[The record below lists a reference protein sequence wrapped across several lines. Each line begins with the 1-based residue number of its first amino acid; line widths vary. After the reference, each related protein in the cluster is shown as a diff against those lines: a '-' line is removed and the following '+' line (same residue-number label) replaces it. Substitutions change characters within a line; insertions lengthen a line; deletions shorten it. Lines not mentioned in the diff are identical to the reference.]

1 MVQEVIHFNKQH
13 FSESYALEEASLF
26 RTNTRQHF
34 SGSYALEEAFLFRTN
49 TRQHFSGSYAL
60 EVASLFRT
68 NTQHF
73 SQDYASEEASL
84 FRKQPFSERSAFC
97 APNLAKFC
105 STVSTKTGHCFY
117 KSAKCVDHL
126 CFSFTFICPLLKLVC
141 GKVVQK
147 FWRLAPTCKQVT

>member
-1 MVQEVIHFNKQH
+1 MVQEVIHFSK
-13 FSESYALEEASLF
+13 
-26 RTNTRQHF
+26 QHF

-60 EVASLFRT
+60 EVASLFRTNTQHFSGSYALEEASLFRT